1 MVNIESRESG
11 MFIFSEKRKK
21 ENRKIGGEA
30 RECCVIEAK
39 EGHHFKDILVCECI
53 FSGQKE

>member
-1 MVNIESRESG
+1 

-21 ENRKIGGEA
+21 ENRKIGEA

>member
-1 MVNIESRESG
+1 MISEVVNIESRESG

-21 ENRKIGGEA
+21 ENRKIGEA

-39 EGHHFKDILVCECI
+39 EGHHFKDILV
-53 FSGQKE
+53 